1 MKPPLLPGMPQQ
13 CGEPVFA
20 EPWQAQAFAMTLALH
35 GRGLFSWPEWA
46 EALSQQIAAA
56 QTAGDADLG
65 DTYYRHW
72 LAALEA
78 LVAAKGA
85 SSAAEL
91 ARYRQAWDHAATARR
106 TASPSSCGPRT
117 SRSRSGSWTRSCGVS
132 SGKDRSTAGSRLSGL
147 NAASRRPRPWPS
159 RPALPGCG
167 PCARCAPQA
176 GSRCRPPWALA

>member
-1 MKPPLLPGMPQQ
+1 MKPPLLPGMPQE
-13 CGEPVFA
+13 CGDPVFV

-35 GRGLFSWPEWA
+35 ERGLFSWPEWA

-56 QTAGDADLG
+56 QAAGDADLG

-91 ARYRQAWDHAATARR
+91 ARYRQAWDHAADR
-106 TASPSSCGPRT
+106 TPHGQPIELRPEDFS
-117 SRSRSGSWTRSCGVS
+117 
-132 SGKDRSTAGSRLSGL
+132 
-147 NAASRRPRPWPS
+147 AA
-159 RPALPGCG
+159 
-167 PCARCAPQA
+167 
-176 GSRCRPPWALA
+176 